1 MVYPNSRPQVALLV
15 ANMKTFVILIL
26 AGVVFAIVIAIIATQ
41 CATPSPPVGKTA
53 SASLVSSEGEA
64 MGNVNITQMGAGV
77 LVAVEVEGLSPG
89 GHALAIHE
97 FGACTPNFDA
107 AGDHFAPDY
116 GLIHPAWQRGTDTPH
131 EGDLP
136 NIYASGDGHARA
148 DFLAAGITLSTD
160 VPHSVFDT
168 DGSSIIVYEKPSDY
182 SHEED
187 YGDRLVCGVITP
199 N

>member
-1 MVYPNSRPQVALLV
+1 
-15 ANMKTFVILIL
+15 MKTYIVLIV
-26 AGVVFAIVIAIIATQ
+26 AGIVFAIAVAIIATQ

-53 SASLVSSEGEA
+53 SASLVSPEGEA
-64 MGNVNITQMGAGV
+64 MGDVNITQMEFGV
-77 LVAVEVEGLSPG
+77 LVAVQVKGLSPG
-89 GHALAIHE
+89 GHALVVHE
-97 FGACTPNFDA
+97 SGACAPSFDA
-107 AGDHFAPDY
+107 AGDHFSADY

-136 NIYASGDGHARA
+136 NIYVSSDGSARA
-148 DFLAAGITLSTD
+148 DFLTTGITLDTD
-160 VPHSVFDT
+160 APHSVFDT

-187 YGDRLVCGVITP
+187 YGDRLACGVITP